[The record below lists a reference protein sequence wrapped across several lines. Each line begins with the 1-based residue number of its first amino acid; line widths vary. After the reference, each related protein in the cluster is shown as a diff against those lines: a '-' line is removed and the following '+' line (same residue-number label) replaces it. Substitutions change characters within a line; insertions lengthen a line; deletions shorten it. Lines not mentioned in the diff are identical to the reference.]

1 LRQDSRIDAN
11 DANKFSEVAQMTV
24 SAKFKV
30 ILVSVSAAMLVAGAS
45 AMAQELQGLQAKSGP
60 RLDFPAGLATDGHA
74 VYVSN
79 SRNNTIEAIDAAS
92 KSLRIVAGKLFQQGS
107 NDGTGDSARFNSPD
121 GMAISGQ
128 DLYLCDTDNS
138 DIRKVNIGSGTVTTI
153 AGTANIGGTEDG
165 TGSAA
170 HFNLPTQIAT
180 DGTSLY
186 VADSGNNSI
195 RRITLADMKVK
206 TIAGQPGAAGKTE
219 GNPGKSQF
227 SGPRG
232 IAVDKKAI
240 YVADTGNEVIRKID
254 ISTLETSTIA
264 GTGAEGDKD
273 GPALEAQF
281 NNPGAICTD
290 GTMLYVLDADNH
302 SIRKIDLTANTVT
315 KLTLVNGHIG
325 SGCALTSDGK
335 QLYFSDTT
343 ENAVEVVDTTSGN
356 FTTLYPPGQ

>member
-1 LRQDSRIDAN
+1 MR
-11 DANKFSEVAQMTV
+11 V
-24 SAKFKV
+24 SANFKV
-30 ILVSVSAAMLVAGAS
+30 LLISAAMLAMPSAS
-45 AMAQELQGLQAKSGP
+45 AIAQEMQGLQSQTGP
-60 RLDFPAGLATDGHA
+60 RLDFPAGLATDGRA
-74 VYVSN
+74 IYVSN
-79 SRNNTIEAIDAAS
+79 SRNNTIEAIDATT
-92 KSLRIVAGKLFQQGS
+92 KSLRIVAGKLFQEGS
-107 NDGTGDSARFNSPD
+107 NDGVGDSARFNSPD
-121 GMAISGQ
+121 GMTISGQ
-128 DLYLCDTDNS
+128 NLYLCDTNNS
-138 DIRKVNIGSGTVTTI
+138 DIRQINVASGTVTTI
-153 AGTANIGGTEDG
+153 AGTANIAGTEDG

-180 DGTSLY
+180 DGTALY
-186 VADSGNNSI
+186 VADSGNSSI

-206 TIAGQPGAAGKTE
+206 TIAGQSGTSGKTE
-219 GNPGKSQF
+219 GNPDKSVF

-240 YVADTGNEVIRKID
+240 YVADTGNDVIRKID
-254 ISTLETSTIA
+254 ITTLQTSTIA
-264 GTGAEGDKD
+264 GTGEEGDKD
-273 GPALEAQF
+273 GPALQAQF

-290 GTMLYVLDADNH
+290 GAFLYVLDADNH
-302 SIRKIDLTANTVT
+302 SIRKIDLAANTVT